1 VLEVS
6 ISLASAM
13 TIVGGADY
21 SFLCVFDN
29 RSDIKSKEKM
39 GIKNNTMFMAL
50 SSHNGLSYKY
60 RAPNSMDGFTFVCF
74 NSLTGDRT
82 MWEAGIGVR
91 FINQGHGLLTW
102 NMRGQTNSPFS
113 NGEIHENN
121 IVSDAIRLLKKIKP
135 QNPVFIGLSVGG
147 LYAAKAHL
155 SKKNYPCL
163 GLVLINTLRKIGP
176 RLSWINKSLVR
187 LAETGG
193 LDLLRDVYSPLLF
206 GEKWQAQNRENFLK
220 SYSYTPIKKKDG
232 AWHLLKAGEN
242 TMWNVNWETIDVPVF
257 NITGLQ
263 DQIFRNDKVIAEML
277 TQFQNIKK
285 IEYKDAGHMIPVE
298 TPEQLAKDILK
309 FIERL

>member
-1 VLEVS
+1 ME
-6 ISLASAM
+6 
-13 TIVGGADY
+13 
-21 SFLCVFDN
+21 
-29 RSDIKSKEKM
+29 
-39 GIKNNTMFMAL
+39 IKNNTTFMAL
-50 SSHNGLSYKY
+50 SPHNGLSYKY
-60 RAPNSMDGFTFVCF
+60 IAPNSADGFTFVCF

-82 MWEAGIGVR
+82 MWETGIGAK

-102 NMRGQTNSPFS
+102 NMRGQANSPFS
-113 NGEIHENN
+113 NGEIHEDN
-121 IVSDAIRLLKKIKP
+121 IVADAIRLLKKVEP

-147 LYAAKAHL
+147 LYAAKVHL
-155 SKKNYPCL
+155 GKESYPCL
-163 GLVLINTLRKIGP
+163 GLVLINTLRKINS

-187 LAETGG
+187 LVETGG

-220 SYSYTPIKKKDG
+220 SYSYTPIKKNDG

-242 TMWNVNWETIDVPVF
+242 TMWNVNWETINVPVF

-277 TQFQNIKK
+277 TEFQNIKS

-298 TPEQLAKDILK
+298 IPEQLAKDILK

>member
-1 VLEVS
+1 ME
-6 ISLASAM
+6 
-13 TIVGGADY
+13 
-21 SFLCVFDN
+21 
-29 RSDIKSKEKM
+29 
-39 GIKNNTMFMAL
+39 IKNNTTFMAL
-50 SSHNGLSYKY
+50 SPHNGLSYKY
-60 RAPNSMDGFTFVCF
+60 IDPNSADGFTFVCF
-74 NSLTGDRT
+74 NSLTGDKT
-82 MWEAGIGVR
+82 MWETGIGAK

-102 NMRGQTNSPFS
+102 NMRGQADSPFS
-113 NGEIHENN
+113 NGEIHEDN
-121 IVSDAIRLLKKIKP
+121 IVADAIRLLKKVGP

-147 LYAAKAHL
+147 LYAAKVHL
-155 SKKNYPCL
+155 GKESYPCL
-163 GLVLINTLRKIGP
+163 GFVLINTLREIGP

-187 LAETGG
+187 LVETGG

-220 SYSYTPIKKKDG
+220 SHSYTPIKKNDG

-242 TMWNVNWETIDVPVF
+242 TMWNVNWEMINVPVF

-263 DQIFRNDKVIAEML
+263 DKIFRNDKIIAEML
-277 TQFQNIKK
+277 TQFQNIKS

>member
-60 RAPNSMDGFTFVCF
+60 QAPNSMDGFTFVCF

-102 NMRGQTNSPFS
+102 NMRGQTNSPFG

-121 IVSDAIRLLKKIKP
+121 IVSDAIRLLKKVKP

-155 SKKNYPCL
+155 SKENYPCL

-193 LDLLRDVYSPLLF
+193 LDLLRDIYSPLLF
-206 GEKWQAQNRENFLK
+206 GEKWQAQNSESFLK
-220 SYSYTPIKKKDG
+220 SYSYTPINKKDG
-232 AWHLLKAGEN
+232 VWNLLKAGEN
-242 TMWNVNWETIDVPVF
+242 TMWNVSWETIDVPVF

-277 TQFQNIKK
+277 TQFQNIKS

-298 TPEQLAKDILK
+298 TPKQLAKDILK

>member
-1 VLEVS
+1 ME
-6 ISLASAM
+6 
-13 TIVGGADY
+13 
-21 SFLCVFDN
+21 
-29 RSDIKSKEKM
+29 
-39 GIKNNTMFMAL
+39 IKNNTTFMAL
-50 SSHNGLSYKY
+50 SPHNGLSYKY
-60 RAPNSMDGFTFVCF
+60 IAPNSADGFTFVCF

-82 MWEAGIGVR
+82 MWETGIGAK

-102 NMRGQTNSPFS
+102 NMRGQANSPFS
-113 NGEIHENN
+113 NGEIHEDN
-121 IVSDAIRLLKKIKP
+121 IVADAIRLLKKVEP

-147 LYAAKAHL
+147 LYAAKVHL
-155 SKKNYPCL
+155 GKESYPCL
-163 GLVLINTLRKIGP
+163 GLVLINTLREIGP

-187 LAETGG
+187 LVETGG

-220 SYSYTPIKKKDG
+220 SYSYTPIKKNDG

-242 TMWNVNWETIDVPVF
+242 TMWNVNWETINVPVF

-263 DQIFRNDKVIAEML
+263 DQIFRNDKIIAEML
-277 TQFQNIKK
+277 TQFQNIKS

-298 TPEQLAKDILK
+298 IPEQLAKDILK

>member
-1 VLEVS
+1 
-6 ISLASAM
+6 
-13 TIVGGADY
+13 
-21 SFLCVFDN
+21 
-29 RSDIKSKEKM
+29 
-39 GIKNNTMFMAL
+39 MAL
-50 SSHNGLSYKY
+50 SPHNGLSYKY
-60 RAPNSMDGFTFVCF
+60 QAPNSADGFTFVCF
-74 NSLTGDRT
+74 NPLTGDKA
-82 MWEAGIGVR
+82 MWETGIGAR

-102 NMRGQTNSPFS
+102 NMRGQANSPFS
-113 NGEIHENN
+113 NGEIHEDN
-121 IVSDAIRLLKKIKP
+121 IVGDTIRLLKKIKP
-135 QNPVFIGLSVGG
+135 QNPVFIGLSIGG
-147 LYAAKAHL
+147 LYAAKVHL
-155 SKKNYPCL
+155 GKENYPCL

-220 SYSYTPIKKKDG
+220 SYSYTPIKKNDG

-242 TMWNVNWETIDVPVF
+242 TMWNVNWETINVPVF

-263 DQIFRNDKVIAEML
+263 DQIFRNDKIIAEML
-277 TQFQNIKK
+277 TQFQSIKS

>member
-1 VLEVS
+1 
-6 ISLASAM
+6 
-13 TIVGGADY
+13 
-21 SFLCVFDN
+21 
-29 RSDIKSKEKM
+29 
-39 GIKNNTMFMAL
+39 
-50 SSHNGLSYKY
+50 
-60 RAPNSMDGFTFVCF
+60 
-74 NSLTGDRT
+74 
-82 MWEAGIGVR
+82 MWETGIGAR

-102 NMRGQTNSPFS
+102 NMRGQANSPFS
-113 NGEIHENN
+113 DGEIHEDN
-121 IVSDAIRLLKKIKP
+121 IISDAIRLLKKVEP
-135 QNPVFIGLSVGG
+135 QNPVFIGLSIGG
-147 LYAAKAHL
+147 LYAAKVHL
-155 SKKNYPCL
+155 GKESYPCL
-163 GLVLINTLRKIGP
+163 GLVLVNTLRKIGP

-220 SYSYTPIKKKDG
+220 SYSYTPIKKNDG
-232 AWHLLKAGEN
+232 AWHLLKAGED

-263 DQIFRNDKVIAEML
+263 DQIFRNDKVITEML
-277 TQFQNIKK
+277 TQFQNIKS

>member
-1 VLEVS
+1 ME
-6 ISLASAM
+6 
-13 TIVGGADY
+13 
-21 SFLCVFDN
+21 
-29 RSDIKSKEKM
+29 
-39 GIKNNTMFMAL
+39 IKNNTTFMAL
-50 SSHNGLSYKY
+50 SPHNGLSYKY
-60 RAPNSMDGFTFVCF
+60 IAPNSADGFTFVCF

-82 MWEAGIGVR
+82 MWETGIGAK

-102 NMRGQTNSPFS
+102 NMRGQANSPFS
-113 NGEIHENN
+113 NGEIHEDN
-121 IVSDAIRLLKKIKP
+121 IVADAIRLLKKVEP

-147 LYAAKAHL
+147 LYAAKVHL
-155 SKKNYPCL
+155 GKESYPCL
-163 GLVLINTLRKIGP
+163 GLVLINTLREIGP

-187 LAETGG
+187 LVETGG

-220 SYSYTPIKKKDG
+220 SYSYTPIKKNDG

-242 TMWNVNWETIDVPVF
+242 TMWNVNWETINVPVF

-277 TQFQNIKK
+277 TEFQNIKS

-298 TPEQLAKDILK
+298 TSEQLAKDILK

>member
-1 VLEVS
+1 ME
-6 ISLASAM
+6 
-13 TIVGGADY
+13 
-21 SFLCVFDN
+21 
-29 RSDIKSKEKM
+29 
-39 GIKNNTMFMAL
+39 IKNNTTFMAL
-50 SSHNGLSYKY
+50 SPHNGLSYKY
-60 RAPNSMDGFTFVCF
+60 IAPNSADGFTFVCF
-74 NSLTGDRT
+74 NSLTGDKT
-82 MWEAGIGVR
+82 MWETGIGAK

-102 NMRGQTNSPFS
+102 NMRGQANSPFS
-113 NGEIHENN
+113 NGEIHEDN
-121 IVSDAIRLLKKIKP
+121 IVADAIRLLKKVEP

-147 LYAAKAHL
+147 LYAAKVHL
-155 SKKNYPCL
+155 GKESYPCL
-163 GLVLINTLRKIGP
+163 GLVLINTLREIGP

-187 LAETGG
+187 LVETGG

-220 SYSYTPIKKKDG
+220 SYSYTPIKKNDG

-242 TMWNVNWETIDVPVF
+242 TMWNVNWETINVPVF

-277 TQFQNIKK
+277 TEFQNIKS

-298 TPEQLAKDILK
+298 IPEQLAKDILK

>member
-1 VLEVS
+1 
-6 ISLASAM
+6 
-13 TIVGGADY
+13 
-21 SFLCVFDN
+21 
-29 RSDIKSKEKM
+29 
-39 GIKNNTMFMAL
+39 MAL
-50 SSHNGLSYKY
+50 SPHNGLSYKHQ
-60 RAPNSMDGFTFVCF
+60 APNSADGFTFVCF
-74 NSLTGDRT
+74 NPLTGDKA
-82 MWEAGIGVR
+82 MWETGIGAR

-102 NMRGQTNSPFS
+102 NMRGQANSPFS
-113 NGEIHENN
+113 NGEIHEDN

-135 QNPVFIGLSVGG
+135 QNPVFIGLSIGG
-147 LYAAKAHL
+147 LYAAKVHL
-155 SKKNYPCL
+155 GKENYPCL

-206 GEKWQAQNRENFLK
+206 GEKWQAQNRENFFK
-220 SYSYTPIKKKDG
+220 SYSYTPIKKNDG

-277 TQFQNIKK
+277 TEFQNIKS

-309 FIERL
+309 FIERLR

>member
-1 VLEVS
+1 ME
-6 ISLASAM
+6 
-13 TIVGGADY
+13 
-21 SFLCVFDN
+21 
-29 RSDIKSKEKM
+29 
-39 GIKNNTMFMAL
+39 IKNNTTFMAL
-50 SSHNGLSYKY
+50 SPHNGLSYKY
-60 RAPNSMDGFTFVCF
+60 IAPNSADGFTFVCF

-82 MWEAGIGVR
+82 MWETGIGAK

-102 NMRGQTNSPFS
+102 NMRGQANSPFS
-113 NGEIHENN
+113 NGEIHEDN
-121 IVSDAIRLLKKIKP
+121 IVADAIRLLKKVEP

-147 LYAAKAHL
+147 LYAAKVHL
-155 SKKNYPCL
+155 GKESYPCL
-163 GLVLINTLRKIGP
+163 GLVLINTLREIGP

-187 LAETGG
+187 LVETGG

-220 SYSYTPIKKKDG
+220 SYSYTPIKKNDG

-242 TMWNVNWETIDVPVF
+242 TMWNVNWETINVPVF

-277 TQFQNIKK
+277 TEFQNIKS

-298 TPEQLAKDILK
+298 IPEQLAKDILK

>member
-1 VLEVS
+1 ME
-6 ISLASAM
+6 
-13 TIVGGADY
+13 
-21 SFLCVFDN
+21 
-29 RSDIKSKEKM
+29 
-39 GIKNNTMFMAL
+39 IKNNTTFMAL
-50 SSHNGLSYKY
+50 SPHNGLSYKY
-60 RAPNSMDGFTFVCF
+60 IAPNSADGFTFVCF

-82 MWEAGIGVR
+82 MWETGIGAK

-102 NMRGQTNSPFS
+102 NMRGQANSPFS
-113 NGEIHENN
+113 NGEIHEDN
-121 IVSDAIRLLKKIKP
+121 IVADAICLLKKVEP

-147 LYAAKAHL
+147 LYAAKVHL
-155 SKKNYPCL
+155 GKESYPCL
-163 GLVLINTLRKIGP
+163 GLVLINTLREIGP

-187 LAETGG
+187 LVETGG

-220 SYSYTPIKKKDG
+220 SYSYTPIKKNDG

-242 TMWNVNWETIDVPVF
+242 TMWNVNWETINVPVF

-277 TQFQNIKK
+277 TEFQNIKS

-298 TPEQLAKDILK
+298 IPEQLAKDILK

>member
-1 VLEVS
+1 ME
-6 ISLASAM
+6 
-13 TIVGGADY
+13 
-21 SFLCVFDN
+21 
-29 RSDIKSKEKM
+29 
-39 GIKNNTMFMAL
+39 IKNNTTFMAL
-50 SSHNGLSYKY
+50 SPHNGLSYKY
-60 RAPNSMDGFTFVCF
+60 IAPNSADGFTFVCF

-82 MWEAGIGVR
+82 MWETGIGAK

-102 NMRGQTNSPFS
+102 NMRGQANSPFS
-113 NGEIHENN
+113 NGEIHEDN
-121 IVSDAIRLLKKIKP
+121 IVADAIRLLKKVEP

-147 LYAAKAHL
+147 LYAAKVHL
-155 SKKNYPCL
+155 GKESYPCL
-163 GLVLINTLRKIGP
+163 GLVLINTLREIGP

-187 LAETGG
+187 LVETGG

-220 SYSYTPIKKKDG
+220 SYSYTPIKKNDG

-242 TMWNVNWETIDVPVF
+242 TMWNVNWETINVPVF

-277 TQFQNIKK
+277 TQFQNIKS

-298 TPEQLAKDILK
+298 IPEQLAKDILK